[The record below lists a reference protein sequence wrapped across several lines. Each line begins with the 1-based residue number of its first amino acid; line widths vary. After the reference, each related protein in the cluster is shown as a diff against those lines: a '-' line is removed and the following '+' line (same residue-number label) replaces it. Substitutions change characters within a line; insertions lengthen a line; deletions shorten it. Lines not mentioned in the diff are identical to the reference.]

1 MGKAILLSIHSID
14 VACAIFTVV
23 WLLAIVIVMLLDYG
37 FKHGWFIPSD
47 EIVRKYREK
56 YLSRKQLA
64 KHSRC
69 NALDH
74 AADS

>member
-1 MGKAILLSIHSID
+1 MGKAILLSIHSMD
-14 VACAIFTVV
+14 VAGAIFTVV
-23 WLLAIVIVMLLDYG
+23 WFLAIVIVMLLDYG

-47 EIVRKYREK
+47 ETVRKYRK

-69 NALDH
+69 SALDH
-74 AADS
+74 ATDS